1 MANTIKI
8 KAGSGTPT
16 TSNIAD
22 RELAFDRSANKLY
35 INDAGTIVELTP
47 DSSSAD
53 ITSVVA
59 GSGLTGGAT
68 SGAAT
73 LNIGA
78 GTGIDVAADAISV
91 DVSDFMANGSN
102 NRILTATGT
111 DAMNAEANLTFDGS
125 TLTLGGVLTV
135 TEGSGTNTVVNLN
148 GAAATYLEKDT
159 GTEFYIAHNVQ
170 DKDII
175 FRVNDGG
182 SNVNAIKIDA
192 SEMGAVKLPND
203 NQYLYIGAGN
213 DCYFGHGG
221 TNSVWGNNTGTLQ
234 IRNHTSDADMFLSV
248 NDGGS
253 HINAIQID
261 ASDTGSVRLPS
272 DDQWLYI
279 GASGD
284 LKMKHN
290 SSGYSV
296 IDNITGHLYITAS
309 DDDCD
314 IILRSDDGSGSV
326 TPYLTLDGSAG
337 TVNID
342 KEIHLSTHLDMGD
355 GDRIKLGDSDDLQIV
370 HDSNINFIH
379 STISDRDIYFRVNDG
394 GSSVDAII
402 IDASD
407 AGTATFSHDIRLNT
421 ELGAIRFGA
430 TQQGSIYEHASD
442 IIISNSAAGND
453 TVFENL
459 SSDGSSYVKN
469 LFIDG
474 STQRVGIGT
483 SSPSF
488 KLKVNVDNGTYT
500 DMETI
505 AAFQSKRGADTEYEA
520 GIMINSM
527 GDCLAGSIS
536 SNLYW
541 TDNVMAKGNTGR
553 SGGAFQIDNS
563 ASNESQFLWRGTPY
577 NSTTLTN
584 YMMLDNTQSLQVLG
598 DVVAYS
604 TSVSDKRLKD
614 NVETIDDALEKVMKL
629 RGVEFDW
636 IGASRKGQ
644 HDIGL
649 IAQEVEEV
657 IPEIVREKEFKVGEF
672 TDNKQTFKTV
682 DYDKMVGVLI
692 EAIKEQQVQID
703 ELKTKIGE

>member
-1 MANTIKI
+1 
-8 KAGSGTPT
+8 
-16 TSNIAD
+16 
-22 RELAFDRSANKLY
+22 
-35 INDAGTIVELTP
+35 
-47 DSSSAD
+47 
-53 ITSVVA
+53 
-59 GSGLTGGAT
+59 
-68 SGAAT
+68 
-73 LNIGA
+73 
-78 GTGIDVAADAISV
+78 
-91 DVSDFMANGSN
+91 
-102 NRILTATGT
+102 
-111 DAMNAEANLTFDGS
+111 
-125 TLTLGGVLTV
+125 
-135 TEGSGTNTVVNLN
+135 
-148 GAAATYLEKDT
+148 
-159 GTEFYIAHNVQ
+159 
-170 DKDII
+170 
-175 FRVNDGG
+175 
-182 SNVNAIKIDA
+182 
-192 SEMGAVKLPND
+192 
-203 NQYLYIGAGN
+203 
-213 DCYFGHGG
+213 
-221 TNSVWGNNTGTLQ
+221 
-234 IRNHTSDADMFLSV
+234 
-248 NDGGS
+248 
-253 HINAIQID
+253 
-261 ASDTGSVRLPS
+261 
-272 DDQWLYI
+272 
-279 GASGD
+279 
-284 LKMKHN
+284 
-290 SSGYSV
+290 
-296 IDNITGHLYITAS
+296 
-309 DDDCD
+309 
-314 IILRSDDGSGSV
+314 
-326 TPYLTLDGSAG
+326 
-337 TVNID
+337 
-342 KEIHLSTHLDMGD
+342 
-355 GDRIKLGDSDDLQIV
+355 
-370 HDSNINFIH
+370 NFIH

-474 STQRVGIGT
+474 SAQRVGIGT

-672 TDNKQTFKTV
+672 TDNKQ
-682 DYDKMVGVLI
+682 
-692 EAIKEQQVQID
+692 
-703 ELKTKIGE
+703 